1 MIAGADAV
9 TLPQWGR
16 GQETAR
22 GFIMDV
28 NEQLDQL
35 SNPDLS
41 LGDKNKPLVKDTMF
55 SFSIIFSEK
64 PLKLIEYIKTFGA

>member
-1 MIAGADAV
+1 
-9 TLPQWGR
+9 
-16 GQETAR
+16 
-22 GFIMDV
+22 MDV